1 MCCLSIRT
9 LLMSNRSCPVRMK
22 NKKKSIV
29 LCWPGLFVC
38 SETLKNKSLFRCFLW
53 GNHESK
59 DIMVSNEY
67 CWHLP
72 FQEWR
77 KILFFFFNNYIE
89 FWEKLLFFPP
99 LSALCSDR
107 LLLSAVGISVWQWLG
122 QGAAASSLGVALGC
136 PAAVRMSSH
145 LLSLLRSQTLF
156 RAHWRCAIG
165 LIQFEC

>member
-99 LSALCSDR
+99 FLHSVLIGCCSQLWGYLYGSGWVRVLQPPVLVLLWAVLQLSGCLPTFWACWGAKLCF
-107 LLLSAVGISVWQWLG
+107 GHT
-122 QGAAASSLGVALGC
+122 GVVQL
-136 PAAVRMSSH
+136 V
-145 LLSLLRSQTLF
+145 
-156 RAHWRCAIG
+156 
-165 LIQFEC
+165 